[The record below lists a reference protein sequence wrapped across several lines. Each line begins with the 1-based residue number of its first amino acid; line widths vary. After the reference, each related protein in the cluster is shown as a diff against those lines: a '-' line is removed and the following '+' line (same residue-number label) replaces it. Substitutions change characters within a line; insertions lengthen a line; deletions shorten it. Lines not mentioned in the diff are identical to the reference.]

1 MAIGSDIFFISLI
14 LWQLNDI
21 VGLVG
26 RMGYEFFLCAVHETI
41 ICLPELER
49 IVLKMSKTGKKK

>member
-41 ICLPELER
+41 CLTELER
-49 IVLKMSKTGKKK
+49 IVLKMSKTGKKN

>member
-1 MAIGSDIFFISLI
+1 M
-14 LWQLNDI
+14 
-21 VGLVG
+21 GLVG

-49 IVLKMSKTGKKK
+49 IVLKMSKTGKKNKKVSFSEYTKKKTHRERG